1 MKGRTMGDDG
11 EIRLITV
18 GVLAESLGVPLAR
31 VLYILR
37 TRPIRSA
44 ARAGTVRLFDKAAVA
59 EVRAA
64 LDAMDARRGARK

>member
-1 MKGRTMGDDG
+1 MGGDG
-11 EIRLITV
+11 EVRLITV

-31 VLYILR
+31 VLYVLR

-64 LDAMDARRGARK
+64 LDEMDARRGATHAD